1 MKMNFGLFTATA
13 LTAIMAGANVANSAP
28 ELVDGHY
35 CANNSCKG
43 KSDCGGMGNNNG
55 CMGKNECKGKGFLT
69 AASAADCK
77 KAGGKWAA
85 ASEPKM
91 DGEAAAPKDAAHALP
106 KDAAHAAPKKKK

>member
-13 LTAIMAGANVANSAP
+13 LTAIMAGSNVASAAP
-28 ELVDGHY
+28 DLVDGHY

-55 CMGKNECKGKGFLT
+55 CKGQNECKGQGFVT
-69 AASAADCK
+69 AGSAADCK

-85 ASEPKM
+85 ASQPKAE
-91 DGEAAAPKDAAHALP
+91 GEATTP

>member
-13 LTAIMAGANVANSAP
+13 FTAIMAGANIASAGP
-28 ELVDGHY
+28 DLVDGHY

-55 CMGKNECKGKGFLT
+55 CKGKNECKGQGFVT

-85 ASEPKM
+85 ASQTKL
-91 DGEAAAPKDAAHALP
+91 DAEAPAAKDAAPALP